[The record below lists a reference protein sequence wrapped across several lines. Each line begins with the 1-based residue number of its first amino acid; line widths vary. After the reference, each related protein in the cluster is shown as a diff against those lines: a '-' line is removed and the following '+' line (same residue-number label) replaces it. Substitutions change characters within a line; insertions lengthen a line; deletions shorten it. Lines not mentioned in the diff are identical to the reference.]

1 MPVNRFPLTGLVRTS
16 LTLRKAHWCGL
27 LQMTDE
33 KKKEKQARKL
43 LRRRKKKNALIMC
56 HDGKEYWT
64 TQAEF
69 WQWVRESVVV
79 KISDGPLKG
88 KFIRR
93 NEEYNVVLSN
103 TVLNL
108 KCPNHLREA
117 LDSRRRALL

>member
-1 MPVNRFPLTGLVRTS
+1 MNNE
-16 LTLRKAHWCGL
+16 K
-27 LQMTDE
+27 
-33 KKKEKQARKL
+33 KKKEKEERKL
-43 LRRRKKKNALIMC
+43 LRKRKKKNALVMC

-79 KISDGPLKG
+79 KLSDAPLRG
-88 KFIRR
+88 QFIRQ
-93 NEEYNVVLSN
+93 NEEYNVVISN

-117 LDSRRRALL
+117 LASRRSVFR